1 LKRIG
6 FGSKLKIIATGAALW
21 MTAVAKTMAESLILM
36 SANPKSSKI
45 TSKTVC
51 AHQE

>member
-1 LKRIG
+1 LGRIG

-21 MTAVAKTMAESLILM
+21 MTTVAKTVAES
-36 SANPKSSKI
+36 PHPDVCKSKI
-45 TSKTVC
+45 IQNHIKNGF